1 MKLWRFKVYAYR
13 NRLVPMMVLVMIPWL
28 AVVPWAPWWGQAIS
42 LALICVSGILLFLHV
57 LPTPPAPAAARRN
70 SDEVQLTNN
79 EIARMRKSQG
89 QDVQQLL
96 ERWTSTSRDSRAQLE
111 EVDAQV
117 TDVMTHAEQSVIEI
131 GKRFIEVTRKTRQQ
145 VELAVALLSRTGSD
159 EEASPQDKAPES
171 LTDYINESDALLKHM
186 SAQLIVL
193 GEQLATLA
201 AKQEALR
208 EDSKRI
214 DGALDQLSGLA
225 SQIRVLAL
233 DSSTRGGELNRSF
246 VEMTDRVRN
255 FSLSADESSRA
266 IRKILEDIK
275 EHAASTDQAIRGL
288 ARQANDAGRQS
299 NEKVAELTGATLQ
312 KTHEVHQTLGEIG
325 NLGERIQEDINQI
338 VIALQFQDITQQKL
352 QKLKAPIISELAS
365 SWLSV
370 YEETRTFNRKLG
382 RAAGEDTG
390 TPFRV
395 SLKNSPSGDKPKD
408 DVSDNK
414 RPDNKVELF

>member
-1 MKLWRFKVYAYR
+1 MKALRFKLYLYR
-13 NRLVPMMVLVMIPWL
+13 NRLAPMFVLLMVPWL
-28 AVVPWAPWWGQAIS
+28 AVATWAPWWVQAIS
-42 LALICVSGILLFLHV
+42 IPLLFVSALLLVLHV
-57 LPTPPAPAAARRN
+57 LPTPPAAAPRRA
-70 SDEVQLTNN
+70 SDAGKLSDSDIT
-79 EIARMRKSQG
+79 RLRKTSET
-89 QDVQQLL
+89 DVQQLL
-96 ERWTSTSRDSRAQLE
+96 ARWTSTSRDSSAQLE
-111 EVDAQV
+111 EVEQHV
-117 TDVMTHAEQSVIEI
+117 TDVMAHAESSVIEI

-145 VELAVALLSRTGSD
+145 VELAVALLSRTRSED
-159 EEASPQDKAPES
+159 AAADDKAPES
-171 LTDYINESDALLKHM
+171 LTDYINASDALLKHM

-193 GEQLATLA
+193 GEQLSTLA
-201 AKQEALR
+201 TKQEAVR
-208 EDSKRI
+208 ENSKRI

-233 DSSTRGGELNRSF
+233 DSSTRGGTENRSF
-246 VEMTDRVRN
+246 VEMTDRVRS

-275 EHAASTDQAIRGL
+275 DHSVTTDTAIRAL
-288 ARQANDAGRQS
+288 AKQANDAGRQS
-299 NEKVAELTGATLQ
+299 NEQVAELTAATLE

-352 QKLKAPIISELAS
+352 QRLKAPIISELAS

-382 RAAGEDTG
+382 RAGGDEQQPAH
-390 TPFRV
+390 FRV
-395 SLKNSPSGDKPKD
+395 SLKNSPSAEKPKEE
-408 DVSDNK
+408 SDNK

>member
-1 MKLWRFKVYAYR
+1 MKALRFKLYLYR
-13 NRLVPMMVLVMIPWL
+13 NRLAPMFVLLMVPWL
-28 AVVPWAPWWGQAIS
+28 AVATWAPWWVQAIS
-42 LALICVSGILLFLHV
+42 IPLLFVSALLLVLHV
-57 LPTPPAPAAARRN
+57 LPTPPAAAPRRA
-70 SDEVQLTNN
+70 SDAGKLSDSDIT
-79 EIARMRKSQG
+79 RLRKAPET
-89 QDVQQLL
+89 DVQQLL
-96 ERWTSTSRDSRAQLE
+96 ARWTTTSRDSSAQLE
-111 EVDAQV
+111 EVEQHV
-117 TDVMTHAEQSVIEI
+117 TDVMAHAESSVIEI

-145 VELAVALLSRTGSD
+145 VELAVALLSRTGSED
-159 EEASPQDKAPES
+159 AATDDKAPES
-171 LTDYINESDALLKHM
+171 LTDYINASDALLKHM

-193 GEQLATLA
+193 GEQLSTLA
-201 AKQEALR
+201 TKQEAVR
-208 EDSKRI
+208 ENSKRI

-233 DSSTRGGELNRSF
+233 DSSTRGGTENRSF
-246 VEMTDRVRN
+246 VEMTDRVRS

-275 EHAASTDQAIRGL
+275 DHSATTDTAIRAL
-288 ARQANDAGRQS
+288 AKQANDAGRQS
-299 NEKVAELTGATLQ
+299 NEQVAELTAATLQ

-352 QKLKAPIISELAS
+352 QRLKAPIISELAS

-382 RAAGEDTG
+382 RVAGDEQQ
-390 TPFRV
+390 PAHFRV
-395 SLKNSPSGDKPKD
+395 SLKNSPSADKPKEE
-408 DVSDNK
+408 SDNK